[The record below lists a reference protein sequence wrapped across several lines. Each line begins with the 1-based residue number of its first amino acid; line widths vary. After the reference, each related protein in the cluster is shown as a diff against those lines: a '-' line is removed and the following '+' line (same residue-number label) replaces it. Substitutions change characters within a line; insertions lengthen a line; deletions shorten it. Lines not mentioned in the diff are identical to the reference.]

1 MFAYAVANNRSVQ
14 QKKMERY
21 ESAAKRKILFDTPV
35 QNNKKLKMTEME
47 ITPEKPYYT
56 RKTFRKSDKV
66 VNNSI

>member
-21 ESAAKRKILFDTPV
+21 ESAAKRKILFDTRV

-56 RKTFRKSDKV
+56 RETL
-66 VNNSI
+66 